1 MPEGPP
7 VEPDRSR
14 PERADSRRKRLQ
26 LIDAAKAAVAEQGL
40 DVSAAEIADRAEVGV
55 GTLYRRFGSK
65 DALIKDAV
73 IRSFA
78 EIQAPADKAVADP
91 DPWRS
96 FVAFFEALTQ
106 TLVGNRALR
115 EMLTR
120 DDTITNWILEP
131 THRLRESCATITL
144 RAQEHRLI
152 RTDVTWRD
160 IAMLA
165 YAAAVEPD
173 YLGLVGDGEKWRRT
187 VAVLLD
193 GLRTPSPEPLPGGPP
208 IDLLGIKP

>member
-1 MPEGPP
+1 MSEDPP

-40 DVSAAEIADRAEVGV
+40 DVSAAEIADRAQVGV

-65 DALIKDAV
+65 DALV
-73 IRSFA
+73 QTVVTSSFA
-78 EIQAPADKAVADP
+78 DIQTFADEALDDP

-96 FVAFFEALTQ
+96 FVTFFEALTQ
-106 TLVGNRALR
+106 TLVGNRAIR
-115 EMLTR
+115 EMLTKQ
-120 DDTITNWILEP
+120 DALADWILGP
-131 THRLRESCATITL
+131 THRLRESCATITR
-144 RAQEHRLI
+144 RAQEDRLI
-152 RTDVTWRD
+152 RPDANWRD

-173 YLGLVGDGEKWRRT
+173 YLGLAGDGEKWRRT

-193 GLRTPSPEPLPGGPP
+193 GLRAPSPRPLPGEPP
-208 IDLLGIKP
+208 IDLLGEDP

>member
-1 MPEGPP
+1 VAEDPP
-7 VEPDRSR
+7 VEPDQSR

-26 LIDAAKAAVAEQGL
+26 LIDAAKSAVAEQGL
-40 DVSAAEIADRAEVGV
+40 DVSASEIADRAQVGV

-65 DALIKDAV
+65 DALIQSV
-73 IRSFA
+73 VVGSFA
-78 EIQAPADKAVADP
+78 DVQTLADEALSDS

-96 FVAFFEALTQ
+96 FVAFFEALTE
-106 TLVGNRALR
+106 TLVGNRAIR

-120 DDTITNWILEP
+120 EDALSDWILEP
-131 THRLRESCATITL
+131 THKLRESCAAITR
-144 RAQEHRLI
+144 RAQEQRLI
-152 RTDVTWRD
+152 RADVTWQD

-173 YLGLVGDGEKWRRT
+173 YLGLSGDGEKWRRT

-193 GLRTPSPEPLPGGPP
+193 GLRTSSPQPLPGEPP
-208 IDLLGIKP
+208 IDRLGPEP

>member
-1 MPEGPP
+1 MAEDSD
-7 VEPDRSR
+7 VTRDEAR

-26 LIDAAKAAVAEQGL
+26 LIDAAKVAVAEQGL

-65 DALIKDAV
+65 DALIRGVV
-73 IRSFA
+73 IGSFA
-78 EIQAPADKAVADP
+78 DIQTPADQALSDP

-106 TLVGNRALR
+106 TLVGNRAIR

-120 DDTITNWILEP
+120 EDTLADWILEP
-131 THRLRESCATITL
+131 THRLRESCAAITL

-152 RTDVTWRD
+152 RADVTWRD

-187 VAVLLD
+187 VAILLD
-193 GLRTPSPEPLPGGPP
+193 GLRTSSPQPLPGEPP
-208 IDLLGIKP
+208 IDMLGPEP